1 MVLVDAHVVSLQNI
15 RNNSAKRCGAA
26 FSQTILMS
34 NLTFQYPVWYI
45 SFCAIL
51 GLAFA
56 LFLYFRSNAFPEK
69 PKLNVILGALR
80 WLATTLIAILLLSPI
95 IKTFETEVKKPI
107 VVLAQDQS
115 ESIAAGTKPEA
126 LEAYKKDFNRLSERL
141 REKYDVKEYRFGS
154 EVAEGVNFQFKDKTS
169 NLSDVLKN
177 AFDLYGSQHLGA
189 VILATDGIYNEGSN
203 PTYAAPQMN
212 APVFTIALG
221 DTTVKKDLLLRRV
234 FHNKIAYLGD
244 KFSVQ
249 ADIAA
254 RNCKG
259 NTTLTVKKIA
269 DTGEKVLSQ
278 TAIAINQPDF
288 FVTKDLILDADQ
300 PGTQRYRLELTK
312 VEGEITT
319 VNNTK
324 DIFVDVLDARQKILI
339 LGIAPHPDI
348 ASLHQTLAQNKN
360 YQVTTT
366 FLKDL
371 TGSVS
376 NYNFVILHQLP
387 GIGNDAVGI
396 LKQLNDKKIPR
407 LFIAGAQSD
416 LAQLNRVQPLVT
428 INGDG
433 ANTSDV
439 QANVVGSFKAF
450 TLEPKI
456 LQEIPKFIPLTAPF
470 GDFREQ
476 PNAQVLLYQ
485 RIGKVDTKYPLLA
498 LGEQNGSRVGIL
510 CAEGIWKWRLF
521 DFMQHQNHAI
531 FDDFLGKTITYLSV
545 KEDKRKFRV
554 NVAKNLFYENEA
566 ISFEGELYNDSYELI
581 NDSDVSM
588 TIKNKEGKD
597 FTYTFNKSGRA
608 YRLDVGFLAVGN
620 YTFKAMTNVNGA
632 PLTYDG
638 QFSVLPIQQESYET
652 TANHALLRLLS
663 RGSGGETVM
672 PNQLEVLFERIQ
684 TKNSL
689 KPIMYQTAKA
699 NPVINIKWIFFAL
712 FLLLAIEWFLRRYF
726 GGY

>member
-1 MVLVDAHVVSLQNI
+1 MA
-15 RNNSAKRCGAA
+15 
-26 FSQTILMS
+26 

-45 SFCAIL
+45 AFCAVL

-56 LFLYFRSNAFPEK
+56 VFLYFRSNAFPEN
-69 PKLNVILGALR
+69 PKLNAILGALR

-115 ESIAAGTKPEA
+115 ESVAAATKPENLA
-126 LEAYKKDFNRLSERL
+126 IYKKDFNLLAERL

-154 EVAEGVNFQFKDKTS
+154 EVAEGVDFQFKDKTS
-169 NLSDVLKN
+169 NLSEVLKT
-177 AFDLYGSQHLGA
+177 AFDMYGAQHLGA

-244 KFSVQ
+244 KFSIQ
-249 ADIAA
+249 ADVAA
-254 RNCKG
+254 RNCAG
-259 NTTLTVKKIA
+259 NTTLTVKKMS
-269 DTGEKVLSQ
+269 DNGEKILSQ
-278 TAIAINQPDF
+278 TAISINQPDF
-288 FVTKDLILDADQ
+288 FTTKDLILDADQ

-312 VEGEITT
+312 VDGEITT

-339 LGIAPHPDI
+339 LGASPHPDI
-348 ASLHQTLAQNKN
+348 ASLHQTLSQNKN
-360 YQVTTT
+360 YQVTTA
-366 FLKDL
+366 FIKDL
-371 TGSVS
+371 TGSLA

-387 GIGNDAVGI
+387 AIGSDISGV
-396 LKQLNDKKIPR
+396 LKQLDEKKIPR
-407 LFIAGAQSD
+407 LFVAGAQSD
-416 LAQLNRVQPLVT
+416 ISSLNKVQPLVT
-428 INGDG
+428 IIGDG
-433 ANTSDV
+433 NNTTEV
-439 QANVVGSFKAF
+439 QANMVGNFKAF
-450 TLEPKI
+450 TLEQKI
-456 LQEIPKFIPLTAPF
+456 VQEIPKFVPLTAPF
-470 GDFREQ
+470 GEFRAQ

-498 LGEQNGSRVGIL
+498 LGEQNGSKIGIF

-531 FDDFLGKTITYLSV
+531 FDELLGKTITYLSV

-566 ISFEGELYNDSYELI
+566 VSFEGELYNDSYELI
-581 NDSDVSM
+581 NEGDVAI
-588 TIKNKEGKD
+588 TIKNKEGKE
-597 FTYTFNKSGRA
+597 FNYTFNKTGRA
-608 YRLDVGFLAVGN
+608 YRLDAGFLAVGS
-620 YTFKAMTNVNGA
+620 YTFKGMTNYNGA
-632 PLTYDG
+632 QLTYDG

-663 RGSGGETVM
+663 RNSGGETVL
-672 PNQLEVLFERIQ
+672 PNQLSLLFDKLQ

-689 KPIMYQTAKA
+689 KPILYQTAKA
-699 NPVINIKWIFFAL
+699 NPVINLKWIFFVL
-712 FLLLAIEWFLRRYF
+712 FLLLAAEWFLRRYF

>member
-1 MVLVDAHVVSLQNI
+1 
-15 RNNSAKRCGAA
+15 
-26 FSQTILMS
+26 MS
-34 NLTFQYPVWYI
+34 NLTFQYPVWYVA
-45 SFCAIL
+45 FCAIL

-56 LFLYFRSNAFPEK
+56 VFLYFRSNAFPEN
-69 PKLNVILGALR
+69 PKLNAILGALR

-115 ESIAAGTKPEA
+115 ESIAAATKPEN
-126 LEAYKKDFNRLSERL
+126 LEIYKKDFNRLAERL

-154 EVAEGVNFQFKDKTS
+154 EVAEGVTFQFKDKTS

-177 AFDLYGSQHLGA
+177 AFDIYGSQHLGA

-244 KFSVQ
+244 KFSIQ

-259 NTTLTVKKIA
+259 NTTLTVKKMS
-269 DTGEKVLSQ
+269 DNGEKILSQ
-278 TAIAINQPDF
+278 TAISINQPDF
-288 FVTKDLILDADQ
+288 FTTKDLILDADQ

-312 VEGEITT
+312 VEGEISTI
-319 VNNTK
+319 NNTK

-339 LGIAPHPDI
+339 LGASPHPDI
-348 ASLHQTLAQNKN
+348 ASLHQTLSENKN
-360 YQVTTT
+360 YQVTTS
-366 FLKDL
+366 FIKDL
-371 TGSVS
+371 TGSLA

-387 GIGNDAVGI
+387 AIGSDISGV
-396 LKQLNDKKIPR
+396 LKQLDEKKIPR
-407 LFIAGAQSD
+407 LFIAGSQSD
-416 LAQLNRVQPLVT
+416 INNLNKVQSLVT
-428 INGDG
+428 IIGDG
-433 ANTSDV
+433 RNTTDV
-439 QANVVGSFKAF
+439 QANVAGNFKAF
-450 TLEPKI
+450 TLEQKI
-456 LQEIPKFIPLTAPF
+456 VQETPKFVPLTAPF
-470 GDFREQ
+470 GEFKEQ

-498 LGEQNGSRVGIL
+498 LGEHNGSKVGIF
-510 CAEGIWKWRLF
+510 CAEGLWKWRLF

-531 FDDFLGKTITYLSV
+531 FDELLGKTITYLSV

-566 ISFEGELYNDSYELI
+566 VSFEGELYNDSYELI
-581 NDSDVSM
+581 NDSEVAM

-597 FTYTFNKSGRA
+597 FNYTFNKSGRA
-608 YRLDVGFLAVGN
+608 YRLDAGFLAVGN
-620 YTFKAMTNVNGA
+620 YTFKAMTNHNGA
-632 PLTYDG
+632 QLTYDG

-663 RGSGGETVM
+663 HNSGGETVL
-672 PNQLEVLFERIQ
+672 PNQLDVLFDKLQ
-684 TKNSL
+684 AKNSL
-689 KPIMYQTAKA
+689 KPILYQTAKA
-699 NPVINIKWIFFAL
+699 NPVINLKWIFFVL
-712 FLLLAIEWFLRRYF
+712 FLLLAVEWFLRRYF
-726 GGY
+726 GNY